1 MDRLAF
7 LQTINLFAGVGEED
21 LKAISS
27 CFSER
32 YYPRRSIIFFQSD
45 EGDKFY
51 IVKSGSVKIF
61 RITEDGR
68 EITFDVM
75 TKGNFFGEMALLDG
89 YSRSATAQTNRP
101 RVVLEIEG
109 RKFQDFTLNTP
120 AFAMNVI
127 KSLSMRIRWANER
140 IENLVFNYAYERI
153 VNLVAKLGKMYGVS
167 CPEGIKVELKFT
179 HQELASLAGTSRET
193 VTRSLLKMRK
203 EGLLE
208 LKDRYL
214 IIKDPGFAGRDQKAV
229 SANQAFC

>member
-1 MDRLAF
+1 MDSIAF
-7 LQTINLFAGVGEED
+7 LQAIDLFANIGEDD
-21 LKAISS
+21 LKKISS

-32 YYPRRSIIFFQSD
+32 FYPRYSIIFFQAD
-45 EGDKFY
+45 EGNKFY

-68 EITFDVM
+68 EITFDIM
-75 TKGNFFGEMALLDG
+75 TKGNFFGEMALIDG
-89 YSRSATAQTNRP
+89 YDRSASAQTNGP
-101 RVVLEIEG
+101 SILLEMEG
-109 RKFQDFTLNTP
+109 REFMSFIHSTP

-127 KSLSMRIRWANER
+127 KTLSARIRWANER
-140 IENLVFNYAYERI
+140 IENLVFNDAYERI
-153 VNLVAKLGKMYGVS
+153 VNLIAKLGKMYGVS
-167 CPEGIKVELKFT
+167 SPEGIKVELKFT

-214 IIKDPGFAGRDQKAV
+214 IIKNSSFTSRDQKMI
-229 SANQAFC
+229 SAN

>member
-7 LQTINLFAGVGEED
+7 LQAISLFDDVGEED
-21 LKAISS
+21 LKKISS

-32 YYPRRSIIFFQSD
+32 FYPRHSIIFFQAD
-45 EGDKFY
+45 EGNKFY
-51 IVKSGSVKIF
+51 IVKSGSVKVF

-75 TKGNFFGEMALLDG
+75 TKGNFFGEMAILDG
-89 YSRSATAQTNRP
+89 YDRSATAQTNRP
-101 RVVLEIEG
+101 SILLEMEG
-109 RKFQDFTLNTP
+109 GKFQDFIRSTP
-120 AFAMNVI
+120 ALAINVI
-127 KSLSMRIRWANER
+127 KTLSMRIRWANER

-153 VNLVAKLGKMYGVS
+153 VNLVAKLGKMYGVP
-167 CPEGIKVELKFT
+167 CPEGLKVELKFT

-214 IIKDPGFAGRDQKAV
+214 IIKNSSFTSRDQKMISV
-229 SANQAFC
+229 N